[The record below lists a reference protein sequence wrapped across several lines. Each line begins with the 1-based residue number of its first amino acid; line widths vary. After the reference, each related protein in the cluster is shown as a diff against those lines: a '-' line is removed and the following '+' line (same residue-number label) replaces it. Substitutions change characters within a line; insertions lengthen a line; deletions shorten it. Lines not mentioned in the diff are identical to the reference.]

1 MLIRHTSSL
10 GLGKSAPV
18 VTKPTSVEGNYA
30 KLTLL
35 LFCLQKA
42 GHLDCN
48 GHLENKVPTCGKH
61 EVEVQM
67 SSVTNT
73 MMPGQCIVA

>member
-35 LFCLQKA
+35 LTYYFAYKKQDALT
-42 GHLDCN
+42 LDCN
-48 GHLENKVPTCGKH
+48 GHLENKVPISIPLEKPAIGMLT
-61 EVEVQM
+61 
-67 SSVTNT
+67 
-73 MMPGQCIVA
+73 